1 MAASRMLAVRIP
13 EADYAALELLVQAQR
28 AAGHDVTLSKVVQQH
43 VGNLAD
49 FIRTESLKPAP

>member
-28 AAGHDVTLSKVVQQH
+28 AAGHDVTLSKIVQQH

-49 FIRTESLKPAP
+49 FIRREVNGQ